1 MSELED
7 KDESLISH
15 IEAFRKMLL
24 KCLTCYALVLLPAL
38 FAAPK
43 CLELFI
49 KLIIRGHDIA
59 LNYFSPA
66 EVFIIQIKL
75 AMVIDL
81 VICFPYI
88 AKQIWE
94 FCAPALYENEKK
106 ELCTLIYYPEQKL
119 QLIKEAVPDISSWYS
134 VTLNRLVK
142 VCQNVSSKYTRS
154 KVRKALP
161 EEFSYIIQELL
172 HESSMDPNKQAYI
185 NVIISTIIDTDRA
198 DDFIIAMCNLIQQLT
213 IDSLHILGD
222 IFDRGPGP
230 HIILDTLC
238 DYHHFDIQWGKGE
251 P

>member
-38 FAAPK
+38 FVAPK

-75 AMVIDL
+75 SMVIDL

-106 ELCTLIYYPEQKL
+106 FIKSVVFTSSALFILGSLFCLFVILPLIINFGMSFATSEIKAVLGVSNIINLSLWMTLAFGLMFQLPLITYS
-119 QLIKEAVPDISSWYS
+119 LIKSGFVEYETFVNMRPYVVVIILIIAGILTPPDILSQILLFTPTY
-134 VTLNRLVK
+134 LL
-142 VCQNVSSKYTRS
+142 
-154 KVRKALP
+154 
-161 EEFSYIIQELL
+161 FELGL
-172 HESSMDPNKQAYI
+172 LFAK
-185 NVIISTIIDTDRA
+185 
-198 DDFIIAMCNLIQQLT
+198 F
-213 IDSLHILGD
+213 
-222 IFDRGPGP
+222 
-230 HIILDTLC
+230 
-238 DYHHFDIQWGKGE
+238 KK
-251 P
+251 

>member
-106 ELCTLIYYPEQKL
+106 F
-119 QLIKEAVPDISSWYS
+119 IKSVVFTSS
-134 VTLNRLVK
+134 VL
-142 VCQNVSSKYTRS
+142 
-154 KVRKALP
+154 
-161 EEFSYIIQELL
+161 F
-172 HESSMDPNKQAYI
+172 
-185 NVIISTIIDTDRA
+185 
-198 DDFIIAMCNLIQQLT
+198 
-213 IDSLHILGD
+213 ILGALFCLFV
-222 IFDRGPGP
+222 ILPLIINFGMSFATSEIKAVLGVSNIIRGKSG
-230 HIILDTLC
+230 
-238 DYHHFDIQWGKGE
+238 
-251 P
+251 

>member
-106 ELCTLIYYPEQKL
+106 FIKSVVFTSSALFILGSLFCLFVILPLIINFGMSFATSEIKAVLGVSNIINLSLWMILAFGLMFQLPLITYS
-119 QLIKEAVPDISSWYS
+119 LIKSGFVEYETFVNMRPYVVVIILIIAGILTPPDILSQILLFTPTY
-134 VTLNRLVK
+134 LL
-142 VCQNVSSKYTRS
+142 
-154 KVRKALP
+154 
-161 EEFSYIIQELL
+161 FELGL
-172 HESSMDPNKQAYI
+172 LFAK
-185 NVIISTIIDTDRA
+185 
-198 DDFIIAMCNLIQQLT
+198 F
-213 IDSLHILGD
+213 
-222 IFDRGPGP
+222 
-230 HIILDTLC
+230 
-238 DYHHFDIQWGKGE
+238 KK
-251 P
+251 

>member
-75 AMVIDL
+75 SMVIDL

-106 ELCTLIYYPEQKL
+106 FIKSVVFTSSALFILGSLFCLFVILPLIINFGMSFATSEIKAVLGVSNIINLSLWMTLAFGLMFQLPLITYS
-119 QLIKEAVPDISSWYS
+119 LIKSGFVEYETFVNMRPYVVVIILIIAGILTPPDILSQILLFTPTY
-134 VTLNRLVK
+134 LL
-142 VCQNVSSKYTRS
+142 
-154 KVRKALP
+154 
-161 EEFSYIIQELL
+161 FELGL
-172 HESSMDPNKQAYI
+172 LFAK
-185 NVIISTIIDTDRA
+185 
-198 DDFIIAMCNLIQQLT
+198 F
-213 IDSLHILGD
+213 
-222 IFDRGPGP
+222 
-230 HIILDTLC
+230 
-238 DYHHFDIQWGKGE
+238 KK
-251 P
+251 